1 VIGQLDNGHNE
12 TIEMEHEHVD
22 DLIHMENPGQSREK
36 ASPLYTPG
44 AVGDSEQY
52 QESDKHDGDEIFLGN
67 IDSFIKEDSVVV
79 ENDPTENEGDENVDN
94 ILDALRDDHLADG
107 EGWEDDAWGS
117 AEVFDEMPL
126 DVASKEVD
134 VDEAD
139 MALQSVAD
147 GAEEEN
153 EEEDDNEGWE
163 DEDIFD
169 DLA

>member
-1 VIGQLDNGHNE
+1 
-12 TIEMEHEHVD
+12 
-22 DLIHMENPGQSREK
+22 
-36 ASPLYTPG
+36 
-44 AVGDSEQY
+44 
-52 QESDKHDGDEIFLGN
+52 
-67 IDSFIKEDSVVV
+67 
-79 ENDPTENEGDENVDN
+79 
-94 ILDALRDDHLADG
+94 
-107 EGWEDDAWGS
+107 
-117 AEVFDEMPL
+117 MPL
-126 DVASKEVD
+126 DVASKEVN